1 MPTQPTLSA
10 RPGPP
15 SAAGPTG
22 LHMLPIGGSRDSY
35 MYVPPQ
41 YDPARP
47 MPLLM
52 LLHGAGGRAH
62 DGLRMFLHLADEKGL
77 MLLAPGSHA
86 SSWDIITQRAYGPD
100 LDLAE
105 RALTHA
111 FQHDAVDP
119 SRIGIGGFSD
129 GASYALTL
137 GVANGELFTHILA
150 FSPGF
155 IAPVEAHGV
164 PAIVISHGKHD
175 RVLSI
180 KACSRRLVELLRS
193 AAYPL
198 IYHEFDGGHEIPADQ
213 ARFAIDCLT
222 GQIKTR

>member
-10 RPGPP
+10 LPGPP
-15 SAAGPTG
+15 SATGPTG

-41 YDPARP
+41 YDPVRP

-52 LLHGAGGRAH
+52 LLHGAGGRAQ

-77 MLLAPGSHA
+77 MLMAPGADA
-86 SSWDIITQRAYGPD
+86 SSWDIITQRAYGLD
-100 LDLAE
+100 LDLAD
-105 RALTHA
+105 RALTHT
-111 FQHDAVDP
+111 FQHYAVDP

-164 PAIVISHGKHD
+164 PAIFISHGKRD

-180 KACSRRLVELLRS
+180 NACSRRLVALLRS

-222 GQIKTR
+222 GANKN